1 MMIVINS
8 NVMAR
13 YNIIVIDLLFSSKK
27 FLKNIIM

>member
-1 MMIVINS
+1 MVINS

-27 FLKNIIM
+27 FLKNIM

>member
-1 MMIVINS
+1 MIVINS

>member
-1 MMIVINS
+1 MIVINS

-13 YNIIVIDLLFSSKK
+13 YNITVIDLLFSSKK

>member
-1 MMIVINS
+1 MIVINS

-27 FLKNIIM
+27 FLKNIM